1 MASARRRLTGVARR
15 PQLGGINV
23 SSFRC
28 DKHTASLPDAAA
40 PPTLIAN
47 QPPHLQRG
55 VSAKTAACPPRL
67 AEQPGCLLRT
77 LSSSYAPHPPAH
89 ILFCPPTLPPPARG
103 SQRAVHRG
111 APFCWQGNAPVRV
124 GAARA
129 LTPARGMTPRRRAR
143 TPAHRAV
150 RRSEHVRCGC
160 AAPPL
165 ATGATIAT
173 ASGSPESLRGNRK
186 SAEGAHLA
194 AERLRARRSPQR
206 HARGRST
213 GAHAEP

>member
-1 MASARRRLTGVARR
+1 MYLVSDATSTPRPFPMQQHRPPSSPISHLTSSAAYQPKRLHAHLALLSSPAASCAPSPARTRHTRPLIYCFAPQHCPPPRGGAPARRAPRRPFLLAGQRPGARR
-15 PQLGGINV
+15 CG
-23 SSFRC
+23 
-28 DKHTASLPDAAA
+28 
-40 PPTLIAN
+40 
-47 QPPHLQRG
+47 
-55 VSAKTAACPPRL
+55 
-67 AEQPGCLLRT
+67 
-77 LSSSYAPHPPAH
+77 
-89 ILFCPPTLPPPARG
+89 AR
-103 SQRAVHRG
+103 
-111 APFCWQGNAPVRV
+111 P
-124 GAARA
+124 

-165 ATGATIAT
+165 ATGVTIAT

-206 HARGRST
+206 RARGRST